1 VRKPI
6 FNISKTLTK
15 LMNYSIIEK
24 PMKGQY
30 RITDPIL
37 ADWLN
42 RRFGA
47 MTQG

>member
-6 FNISKTLTK
+6 VNISKTLTK

-42 RRFGA
+42 RRFGT
-47 MTQG
+47 MMQE